1 MFVFLRQD
9 EIRVERGGGMEEKK
23 TRIAVIVRLGEA
35 RKYLRDERDT
45 FRRPKKSVRSGD
57 MPNAV

>member
-1 MFVFLRQD
+1 
-9 EIRVERGGGMEEKK
+9 MEEKK